1 MRRLFPIGLIG
12 ALLCLLNGC
21 EPQKSLFPLATDE
34 DKVFESQLLGEWK
47 IWSGTELKS
56 GEKPG
61 FITFSKDNDPYLY
74 DVTIPNF
81 GDDGSTTLTSRAK
94 LAKLRNL
101 LFVDFEAPELDKLP
115 RFPYPAIESH
125 VFGKLSLQNDKARI
139 DFLSDDWVQGNIK
152 AGKLPLAFVP
162 LEGPV
167 LSASTADLR
176 KFAVDHA
183 DDSKAFSEIMSLA
196 RNN

>member
-1 MRRLFPIGLIG
+1 MRRRVPIGLIA

-21 EPQKSLFPLATDE
+21 EPQKSLFPLAADD
-34 DKVFESQLLGEWK
+34 DKVFENQLLGEWK

-56 GEKPG
+56 GETPG
-61 FITFSKDNDPYLY
+61 LITFTKGSDSNIY

-81 GDDGSTTLTSRAK
+81 DDGSTTLTSRAK
-94 LAKLRNL
+94 LVKLGNL
-101 LFVDFEAPELDKLP
+101 LFIDFESPELDKLP

-125 VFGKLSLQNDKARI
+125 IFGKLSLENDKARI
-139 DFLSDDWVQGNIK
+139 DFLSDDWVEDNIK

-162 LEGPV
+162 LQGPV

-183 DDSKAFSEIMSLA
+183 DDSKAFSETMSLA